1 MACKGCNDCNDPAL
15 NLPGAYNDCV
25 GGEPC
30 DEVLSMDCSKYKG
43 LEIVDIPV
51 KVGERLSTIVRRM
64 LLNELYPTC
73 VQPSNPV
80 MSVVDVAT
88 LTVKDTEIEFEWT
101 NPGNTGNK
109 YTPMIKLAS
118 ASSWPTPTFVDIT
131 VTKAKF
137 INLTPNTAYH
147 FRVLNKNV
155 TGSTSCDSLIF
166 KVTTLPTV

>member
-43 LEIVDIPV
+43 LEVVDIPV
-51 KVGERLSTIVRRM
+51 KVGERLSTIVRRL

-88 LTVKDTEIEFEWT
+88 LTVTDTEIEFEWT

-109 YTPMIKLAS
+109 YTPQIKLAS
-118 ASSWPTPTFVDIT
+118 SSTWPVPTFIDIT
-131 VTKAKF
+131 LTKVKF
-137 INLTPNTAYH
+137 INLAPNTAYH
-147 FRVLNKNV
+147 FRVINKDV
-155 TGSTSCDSLIF
+155 TGSVSCNSLIF